1 MGHTLG
7 KSSRSAARKRLK
19 VSAESVNVGA
29 VIIIASVVF
38 LLVGA
43 MLANVAAAL
52 SYLVGVPNDDDF
64 VPYALRFVAFFPLML
79 SASMAAAFFGLWAVL
94 LIPFGYFPSLMMV
107 RKHNQQVQQVWDSV
121 TVADF
126 YEDSSRLV

>member
-1 MGHTLG
+1 M
-7 KSSRSAARKRLK
+7 
-19 VSAESVNVGA
+19 SAESVNVGA

-52 SYLVGVPNDDDF
+52 FSASEPFGKISYLVGVPNDDDF